1 MAKSVLD
8 KIVESRKMPVLFI
21 GSGISRRYLYN
32 FPDWENLL
40 KLSFKEVNPDP
51 FYYGQYIERFK
62 RENLS
67 DFERNI
73 RLASIIENDYN
84 AAFYSR
90 KVKIKIGNSKNPKW
104 VEQGISPYK
113 MFLVNF
119 FRKLN
124 INRDP
129 ELQKEIQSFSMLKN
143 KISAVIT
150 TNYDC
155 FLEQEVFKNDYEVFC
170 HQNELFSSDS
180 YNVAEIYKIHGSV
193 LDAKSIVI
201 TERDYE
207 NFNNSRKLIIAKM
220 LTLFAES
227 PIIFMGYSF
236 TDENIQ
242 CIIEEFLSCLT
253 PKELKNISNHFV
265 FVSYKKGERRLVE
278 KKRTLFTVNKVSIP
292 ITEIETD
299 NYNAVYDKLNKILPG
314 ISASRI
320 RATRKIVKRIVDESV
335 SSDAAESII
344 VGIDDLDSVD
354 ISNKPLAIA
363 IGYRDNILNKI
374 GYGMVEVETIMED
387 ILYNNKH
394 LDPERM
400 CLDRFKSISS
410 TLLIPV
416 FKYVKD
422 CPVEIPKE
430 SKLYKYIAAHET
442 INKIISKSQL
452 KAIGSLPKLESKEN
466 IHDVINAQI
475 TFDKKAG
482 VLLKNIALL
491 TADEIRHECKF
502 LFEEASGTKISSTC
516 FKRCVMYLDYIE
528 NYKEKS

>member
-1 MAKSVLD
+1 
-8 KIVESRKMPVLFI
+8 
-21 GSGISRRYLYN
+21 
-32 FPDWENLL
+32 
-40 KLSFKEVNPDP
+40 
-51 FYYGQYIERFK
+51 
-62 RENLS
+62 
-67 DFERNI
+67 
-73 RLASIIENDYN
+73 
-84 AAFYSR
+84 
-90 KVKIKIGNSKNPKW
+90 
-104 VEQGISPYK
+104 
-113 MFLVNF
+113 
-119 FRKLN
+119 
-124 INRDP
+124 
-129 ELQKEIQSFSMLKN
+129 
-143 KISAVIT
+143 
-150 TNYDC
+150 
-155 FLEQEVFKNDYEVFC
+155 
-170 HQNELFSSDS
+170 
-180 YNVAEIYKIHGSV
+180 
-193 LDAKSIVI
+193 
-201 TERDYE
+201 
-207 NFNNSRKLIIAKM
+207 M

-466 IHDVINAQI
+466 IHDIINAQI